1 MIGEMV
7 SKYTTSHRLFHF
19 EVAIQYEAGRP
30 KKGELKKRNGTF
42 VLNSANQ
49 SGGYILEK
57 IVKKLGRQDLT

>member
-7 SKYTTSHRLFHF
+7 SKYATSHLFHF
-19 EVAIQYEAGRP
+19 EVATQCEAGAP

-49 SGGYILEK
+49 SGGSILEK
-57 IVKKLGRQDLT
+57 S